1 MTAFGMRMRQLN
13 PNDEYYTRYE
23 DIENIMIK
31 YKDKLVNKTIYMCCD
46 NPNVS
51 NFWKYFKNNY
61 HIFRYKEIIAT
72 YYSECGISKKRTYN
86 GISEYTTLMRTN
98 GDVLN
103 KECYDIIQNSDVII
117 TNPPFSKI
125 KDLLNIIRDKEY
137 ILVAPF
143 TVIQHL
149 MNEIVDGRVW
159 CQGVCTKFIYED
171 KIKCVNNGIWV
182 SNIFI
187 GELPD
192 MYLTKSIRDIKKEF
206 IDNTEIL
213 NIDKCSEIPYDY
225 NKEMGVP
232 ITLFKKLSY
241 NQFRVLGIIN
251 HPYLNGKTKF
261 KRLIIKL
268 KGYDIK

>member
-13 PNDEYYTRYE
+13 PNDEYCTRYE
-23 DIENIMIK
+23 DIESMMIK

-51 NFWKYFKNNY
+51 NFWKYFKHNY

-72 YYSECGISKKRTYN
+72 YYSESGISKKRTYN
-86 GISEYTTLMRTN
+86 GIEEYTTLMRTN

-103 KECYDIIQNSDVII
+103 KECYAIIKNSDVII
-117 TNPPFSKI
+117 TNPPFSKL

-143 TVIQHL
+143 TVVQHL
-149 MNEIVDGRVW
+149 INELINEKIW
-159 CQGVCTKFIYED
+159 CKGICNKFIYED
-171 KIKCVNNGIWV
+171 TIKCINNGVWM

-192 MYLTKSIRDIKKEF
+192 MPLTTSIRDIKQEF
-206 IDNTEIL
+206 IDGTEIL

-225 NKEMGVP
+225 NKEMAVP

-241 NQFRVLGIIN
+241 NQFRVLGMIN
-251 HPYLNGKTKF
+251 HPYLNGKAKF
-261 KRLIIKL
+261 KRLVVKL
-268 KGYDIK
+268 KGCDE